1 MDHSGVLGHHKLVL
15 LLHACSLAVLVIALF
30 AGQIGNVGFLLLS
43 NLEVLVKVK
52 NVNFMGVVLVLVP
65 SH

>member
-30 AGQIGNVGFLLLS
+30 AGQIGNIGFLLLS

-52 NVNFMGVVLVLVP
+52 DVDFM
-65 SH
+65 